1 MNFIRY
7 RFLLVLSWF
16 FFAPKKKKNKKKK
29 IRLVKGMCEHARKVE
44 KKTLN

>member
-7 RFLLVLSWF
+7 RFLLVLSGF
-16 FFAPKKKKNKKKK
+16 FLLARKKK